1 MRTGPPP
8 LHSQGILGN
17 TDHRPEPDQ
26 GGAWAMCP
34 QLVVALGIGIA
45 GVKHPL
51 AVEEGLHPEL
61 HH

>member
-1 MRTGPPP
+1 
-8 LHSQGILGN
+8 
-17 TDHRPEPDQ
+17 
-26 GGAWAMCP
+26 MCP